1 MYHAFKKAHCNN
13 TCVLLL
19 CETTT
24 VLVLF
29 VTLKVLYCSL
39 YRCVLRRQ
47 VVCLC
52 SVLFEFSTVEDIFND
67 RRRQEEWTNRRVIFL
82 ESWLLFAYFALI
94 NGKDYGIGT
103 LHYTYRTTT
112 AIHLHAPFP
121 IRNMRP
127 VSIRETGGGL
137 STVSDD
143 RPVPSTSAPKIRSA
157 VSLKT
162 LHRA

>member
-1 MYHAFKKAHCNN
+1 MRSKKLTAIIHASS
-13 TCVLLL
+13 L

-24 VLVLF
+24 VAVIF

-39 YRCVLRRQ
+39 YRCVLRRL

-67 RRRQEEWTNRRVIFL
+67 RRRQEEWTNRWVIFL

-103 LHYTYRTTT
+103 LHYTYRTITV
-112 AIHLHAPFP
+112 IHLHAPIKFFP
-121 IRNMRP
+121 Y
-127 VSIRETGGGL
+127 VSWGL
-137 STVSDD
+137 WAYVK
-143 RPVPSTSAPKIRSA
+143 RGVYPPSLTIAPSRR
-157 VSLKT
+157 L
-162 LHRA
+162 LHLW